1 MTVPTKSAK
10 GSSEVSEIPFTGYVP
25 ANEPRELLRAQCIE
39 YDFEKFVCSGDIP
52 ETRGI
57 KDKMRRDDQ
66 YRMNSCA
73 GFGLTNAAEVGW
85 WLKTGDNRQ
94 FNPLW
99 TYRLGQALDGIR
111 GDNGATIHNVVQSGK
126 RHGLLAE
133 DVENDGKVE
142 YPFPRDDYDFRF
154 PSVCAEI
161 AKKRTIGYS
170 AELKSWQACV
180 NFLQAG
186 QGAIVIGG
194 PWGNWRPNAA
204 GVCDTFR
211 GGGGG
216 HARAYVDWIH
226 IDGELMLVEA
236 NSHFTTYGD
245 NGFGYHTQRFV
256 DGQFSDRF
264 FVAIGVSDITL
275 GPGDEPKQRRHR
287 RFVRLT

>member
-1 MTVPTKSAK
+1 M
-10 GSSEVSEIPFTGYVP
+10 SEIPFTGYVP
-25 ANEPRELLRAQCIE
+25 ENEPRELLTAQCIE
-39 YDFEKFVCSGDIP
+39 YDFEQFTCSGDIP

-66 YRMNSCA
+66 YNMNSCA
-73 GFGLTNAAEVGW
+73 GFGMTNASEVGW

-99 TYRLGQALDGIR
+99 TYRHGQARDGIR

-126 RHGLLAE
+126 LDGLLAE
-133 DVENDGKVE
+133 DFENDGKAEQPYV
-142 YPFPRDDYDFRF
+142 RDYNYRF
-154 PSVCAEI
+154 PGQCADI
-161 AKKRTIGYS
+161 AAQRKIGYS
-170 AELKSWQACV
+170 VELKSWQACV
-180 NFLQAG
+180 NFLQGG

-204 GVCDTFR
+204 GVCDVFR

-216 HARAYVDWIH
+216 HARAYVDWIT
-226 IDGELMLVEA
+226 IGGRLMLVEA
-236 NSHFTTYGD
+236 NSHFDSYGEH
-245 NGFGYHTQRFV
+245 GFGYHTQRFV

-264 FVAIGVSDITL
+264 FVAIGVSDISL

-287 RFVRLT
+287 RFVKLT